1 MRRIALLL
9 PLLAL
14 LAACGRAPDVVLYCS
29 LDESF
34 AAPVVRA
41 FEGRTGLHVEAY
53 YDVEAD
59 KSVGLRRRLQAE
71 ANRPVCDVFWNNE
84 PVQSVVLAEAGLLQ
98 PYRSPSGEDVPARWR
113 DAQDRWCGFA
123 ARARVIIVNTQL
135 RAETSRRPTGLRD
148 FLDPANGNQCAMAAP
163 LTGTTAAHAAAW
175 LAQLGQEGTLQRFAA
190 LRANKVHFGPGNA
203 HVMRLVREGQLAFGW
218 TDTDDCLEAI
228 RSGFPVEM
236 VIPDQG
242 PSDEGLLVIPNTVG
256 LVTGAPHPEAARR
269 LIDFLLS
276 REVEAQ
282 LAAGDSAQIPLRPD
296 VQRPDRVLELGKYR
310 LAEVDW
316 SAAGAAYAKGATA
329 LEAEFNR

>member
-9 PLLAL
+9 PLLVL

-34 AAPVVRA
+34 AAPVVRE
-41 FEGRTGLHVEAY
+41 FEQHTGLHVVAY

-98 PYRSPSGEDVPARWR
+98 PYRSPSAEDIDARWR

-123 ARARVIIVNTQL
+123 ARARVIIVNTKQ
-135 RAETSRRPTGLRD
+135 RAEPSRRPTGLAD
-148 FLDPANGNQCAMAAP
+148 FLDPANASLCAMAKP

-175 LAQLGQEGTLQRFAA
+175 MSRLGQDATLQRFAA
-190 LRANKVHFGPGNA
+190 LRANKVNFVSGNA
-203 HVMRLVREGQLAFGW
+203 HVMRLVREGEHDFGW
-218 TDTDDCLEAI
+218 TDTDDCMEAL
-228 RSGFPVEM
+228 RAGFPVEM

-242 PSDEGLLVIPNTVG
+242 ADDEGLLVIPNTVG
-256 LVTGAPHPEAARR
+256 LVTGAPHPEAARK

-276 REVEAQ
+276 RDVEAS
-282 LAAGDSAQIPLRPD
+282 LAAASSAQIPLRPG
-296 VQRPDRVLELGKYR
+296 VPRPEKVLDLARYK

-316 SAAGAAYAKGATA
+316 SAAGAAYAKGVTA
-329 LEAEFNR
+329 LEAAFNR